1 MSTPP
6 IRTEA
11 AVSPQE
17 AEPQDVTITI
27 AFVASCLNEAGNVA
41 ELYRRC
47 LAVFGAYV
55 GRSAHPQRY
64 RFGMTLADN
73 GSDDGTAEALA
84 ELAAA
89 DGRVQILIN
98 ARNYGPEPSVV
109 NALAATEA
117 EITVLLA
124 SDLQDPPE
132 LVGEMLA
139 LLERPGSNRDAVLA
153 CKRSL
158 PKSPLLNAARWLYYR
173 LLAYGTRSQRA
184 PNGFH
189 GFGAYRR
196 EVVEDGVELW
206 RQTTLSLRQA
216 LTSASHSREL
226 LPYDLQGRRSGRS
239 SYNLLGYGKEA
250 LANVFSGEA
259 ITTRLTMGLGL
270 ATLLLA
276 ILVGSAVIFNVIRG
290 SGYAAGTPT
299 LMLLVLA
306 SMALQTLMLSLLA
319 YQIENLNLPIKRPV
333 VRVKRKSEKVA
344 ANQEN
349 RIRDHTSF

>member
-6 IRTEA
+6 IRPEA
-11 AVSPQE
+11 AASPQV
-17 AEPQDVTITI
+17 AEPQDSTITI

-55 GRSAHPQRY
+55 GRSAHPERY
-64 RFGMTLADN
+64 RFGMTLTDN

-206 RQTTLSLRQA
+206 RQTALSLRQA

-226 LPYDLQGRRSGRS
+226 LPYDLQGRRNGRS

-250 LANVFSGEA
+250 LATVFSGEA

-270 ATLLLA
+270 AALLLA
-276 ILVGSAVIFNVIRG
+276 IGLGLVIVFYVLKGQ

-299 LMLLVLA
+299 VMLLVLA
-306 SMALQTLMLSLLA
+306 SLGIQSLLLSLLA
-319 YQIENLNLPIKRPV
+319 YQIENLNLPIRRPV
-333 VRVKRKSEKVA
+333 VRLRP
-344 ANQEN
+344 NQLGSADPVVT
-349 RIRDHTSF
+349 RRH